1 MRTRDWLLVVLLAI
15 VGLICIRLGFW
26 QLARRQERIAKNE
39 EIQIRLSMPP
49 SDLTEDVQSV
59 LDYEFRRVEIEGI
72 YVNEHSVVLRNRSH
86 NEQTGVHL
94 ITPLQIEGHEP
105 AILIDRGWISNEA
118 YISQGID
125 QFEVDGSVVVQGV
138 IRLSQEEPSLS
149 FLADPTSVPGAP
161 PRIEWRVLNIE
172 RIQSQIPTTLYPFF
186 IELSEHENISPEMP
200 IPDPE
205 IDLGQGPHLSYA
217 IQWFGFSVIALVGGV
232 LWVRRHQPG
241 KE

>member
-1 MRTRDWLLVVLLAI
+1 MRIRDWILVVLLGV
-15 VGLICIRLGFW
+15 VGLICIRLGIW

-49 SDLTEDVQSV
+49 SDLTDDVQSV
-59 LDYEFRRVEIEGI
+59 QDYEYRKVEIEGI
-72 YVNEHSVVLRNRSH
+72 YLNEHSVVLRNRSH

-94 ITPLQIEGHEP
+94 VTPLQIEGDEA

-118 YISQGID
+118 YVSQGID
-125 QFEVDGSVVVQGV
+125 QFEVDGSVVIQGV
-138 IRLSQEEPSLS
+138 MRLSQEEPGLS
-149 FLADPTSVPGAP
+149 FLADPTSAPDAP

-172 RIQSQIPTTLYPFF
+172 RIQSQITTTLYPFF

-217 IQWFGFSVIALVGGV
+217 IQWFGFSVIALVGGA
-232 LWVRRHQPG
+232 LWVRRHQSG

>member
-1 MRTRDWLLVVLLAI
+1 MRIRDWILVVLLCV
-15 VGLICIRLGFW
+15 VGLVCIRLGIW

-49 SDLTEDVQSV
+49 SDLTDDVQSV
-59 LDYEFRRVEIEGI
+59 QDYEYRKVEIEGI
-72 YVNEHSVVLRNRSH
+72 YLNEHSVVLRNRSH

-94 ITPLQIEGHEP
+94 VTPLQIEGDEA

-118 YISQGID
+118 YVSQGID
-125 QFEVDGSVVVQGV
+125 QFEVDGSVVIQGV
-138 IRLSQEEPSLS
+138 MRLSQEEPGLS
-149 FLADPTSVPGAP
+149 FLADPTSAPDAP

-172 RIQSQIPTTLYPFF
+172 RIQSQITTALYPFF

-217 IQWFGFSVIALVGGV
+217 IQWFGFSVIALVGGA
-232 LWVRRHQPG
+232 LWVRRHQSG

>member
-1 MRTRDWLLVVLLAI
+1 MRIRDWILVVLLGV
-15 VGLICIRLGFW
+15 VGLICIRLGIW

-49 SDLTEDVQSV
+49 SDLTDDVQSV
-59 LDYEFRRVEIEGI
+59 QDYEYRKVEIEGI
-72 YVNEHSVVLRNRSH
+72 YLNEHSVVLRNRSH

-94 ITPLQIEGHEP
+94 VTPLQIEGDEA

-118 YISQGID
+118 YVSQGID
-125 QFEVDGSVVVQGV
+125 QFEVDGSVVIQGV
-138 IRLSQEEPSLS
+138 MRLSQEEPGLS
-149 FLADPTSVPGAP
+149 FLADPTSAPDAP

-172 RIQSQIPTTLYPFF
+172 RIQSQITTALYPFF

-217 IQWFGFSVIALVGGV
+217 IQWFGFSVIALVGGA
-232 LWVRRHQPG
+232 LWVRRHQSG